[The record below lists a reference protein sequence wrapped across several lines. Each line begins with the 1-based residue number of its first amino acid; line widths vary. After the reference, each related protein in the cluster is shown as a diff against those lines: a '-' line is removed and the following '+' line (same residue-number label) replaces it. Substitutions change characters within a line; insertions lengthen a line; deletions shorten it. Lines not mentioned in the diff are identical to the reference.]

1 MPPLM
6 LELSD
11 KECMRIEAVLM
22 DDDAEEALLFVKEV
36 IKPKVR
42 AKGSTALDTHKSTGV
57 MT

>member
-1 MPPLM
+1 MSPLM

-11 KECMRIEAVLM
+11 KECMRIEAILM
-22 DDDAEEALLFVKEV
+22 DNDAEEALLFVKDV

-42 AKGSTALDTHKSTGV
+42 ARGSTTLDTHKSTGV

>member
-11 KECMRIEAVLM
+11 QECMRIEAILM
-22 DDDAEEALLFVKEV
+22 DDDTAEALLFVKEV

>member
-1 MPPLM
+1 MSPLI

-11 KECMRIEAVLM
+11 KECMRIEAILM

-36 IKPKVR
+36 IKPKIR
-42 AKGSTALDTHKSTGV
+42 ARGSTALDPRKSTGV